1 MGKFRKKS
9 VVIEAFQLNE
19 RGLIAEDWFWDA
31 VTRNDIITH
40 CFGKHY
46 PDPAWCE
53 IKTLEGTMIANAGD
67 YIIQGVNG
75 EIYPCKADI
84 FQKTYTEDN
93 TKTNADR
100 IRAMSDEEM
109 AQEMIF
115 FCPTDT
121 VFKGTETY
129 EKPHYTGLDGC
140 YYSTSEELVVA
151 NLEWLQ
157 RLPKGE

>member
-19 RGLIAEDWFWDA
+19 RGLIEEDWFWDA

-100 IRAMSDEEM
+100 IRAMSDEEL
-109 AQEMIF
+109 AKFLTHIN
-115 FCPTDT
+115 PTNCQDCA
-121 VFKGTETY
+121 FSHGWRCQPDRDDY
-129 EKPHYTGLDGC
+129 SDFEKC
-140 YYSTSEELVVA
+140 EEGRKR
-151 NLEWLQ
+151 WLQ
-157 RLPKGE
+157 QPPKGE